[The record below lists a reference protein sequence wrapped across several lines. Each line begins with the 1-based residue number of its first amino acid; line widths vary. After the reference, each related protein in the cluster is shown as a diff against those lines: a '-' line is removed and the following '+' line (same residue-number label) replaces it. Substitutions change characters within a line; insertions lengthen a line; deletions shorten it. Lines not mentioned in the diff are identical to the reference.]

1 MSSGARLAVLGG
13 QLKESARLAREQ
25 LLFTSIGG
33 SALLPGTVRRLVF
46 RGAGARLESS
56 PGIGFVFAG
65 RPENLAIGSDVY
77 MNRGV
82 FIEAVGPVTIGT
94 HCAFGM
100 EAMIVTSH
108 HGIDERGRWDP
119 EATGRA
125 VTIGDRVWVGARA
138 VILPG
143 ARVDSDTVI
152 AAGAVVTGHCRG
164 HGLYAGVPA
173 RRIRDFS
180 AAPDAPAQPIR

>member
-1 MSSGARLAVLGG
+1 MSAGARLAVLAG
-13 QLKESARLAREQ
+13 QLRESARLAGSQ

-33 SALLPGTVRRLVF
+33 SVLLPGTVRRLVF
-46 RGAGARLESS
+46 RGAGARLESP
-56 PGIGFVFAG
+56 PGIRFVFAG
-65 RPENLAIGSDVY
+65 RPENLTVGSDVY
-77 MNRGV
+77 MNQRV
-82 FIEAVGPVTIGT
+82 FIEAVGPVTIGA
-94 HCAFGM
+94 HCSFGM
-100 EAMIVTSH
+100 EAMILTSH
-108 HGIDERGRWDP
+108 HALDERGRWDP
-119 EATGRA
+119 ESTGRG

-180 AAPDAPAQPIR
+180 ATADAPAQPIR